1 MYIHGSAVSIASI
14 NGYINQ
20 QICGFKWIS
29 YYLMM
34 IQWLSNSSMYFWD
47 TCWCMIHP
55 TGIEP
60 SILWGEIMGFNRFNP
75 PQVGT
80 YVFSRSSRNCLF
92 SIGLLE
98 TVLGKMHCGFTISIP
113 ITENRCRIFLTK
125 IPWKKYLKNRI
136 LLTSCNRTLRLW

>member
-1 MYIHGSAVSIASI
+1 MDFILLNDDSVIKQQQHVFLGYMLMYDSPH
-14 NGYINQ
+14 
-20 QICGFKWIS
+20 
-29 YYLMM
+29 
-34 IQWLSNSSMYFWD
+34 WD
-47 TCWCMIHP
+47 WTKHFM
-55 TGIEP
+55 GIYGIFFGEYT
-60 SILWGEIMGFNRFNP
+60 GEIMGFNRFNP

-125 IPWKKYLKNRI
+125 IPWKKYLKNAFY
-136 LLTSCNRTLRLW
+136 LQAATVLWDCDSDS